1 MSQLAPLKGY
11 EKLQPR
17 RERRHNPL
25 SDIRPLTSA
34 FDELLPLSSLVR
46 S

>member
-17 RERRHNPL
+17 RERRYNQP
-25 SDIRPLTSA
+25 SDLWPLTSA
-34 FDELLPLSSLVR
+34 FDELFPLSLLVR